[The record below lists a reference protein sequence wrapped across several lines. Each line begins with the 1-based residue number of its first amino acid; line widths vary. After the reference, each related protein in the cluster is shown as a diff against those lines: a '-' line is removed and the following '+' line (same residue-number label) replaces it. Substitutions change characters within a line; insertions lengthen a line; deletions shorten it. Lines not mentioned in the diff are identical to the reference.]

1 MLAEYL
7 TRGVKAGAVA
17 GLVFGL
23 FVALVAAPT
32 VAFADELGHDD
43 AVIEAG
49 GTDATGADHAD
60 DEGDHTHGEDGD
72 HTHGDDGGQAH
83 AEDGGDTHDAA
94 VSGPVT
100 TVVSIASS
108 ALWGVLLG
116 AVIFGAG
123 FYLLEPLLP
132 GAPGSGIKQA
142 VLAGIGFITVSGAP
156 WLVLPPRPPGVEAS
170 LAIPTRLWL
179 YGGMMVL
186 GAICGLL
193 ALWTFDR
200 LRPAESAGVA
210 ARADVD
216 GRVDDDGRDGHG
228 RSLALAAAG
237 ALAPFGLLGVAAF
250 LAPTAAIEST
260 LPASLSTGVVGITVF
275 GQLLLWATLAGA
287 HAWLV
292 RRRRGTGRPID
303 AVNSEADAGRTLD
316 DDPGTG
322 SNRPRSAD

>member
-43 AVIEAG
+43 AAIEAG
-49 GTDATGADHAD
+49 GTDATTA
-60 DEGDHTHGEDGD
+60 DHTHEEGG
-72 HTHGDDGGQAH
+72 HAHGDDGGHDH
-83 AEDGGDTHDAA
+83 AEEGGHAHDAA

-116 AVIFGAG
+116 AVVFGAG

-132 GAPGSGIKQA
+132 GAPGSGVKQA

-156 WLVLPPRPPGVEAS
+156 WLVLPPRSPGVEAS
-170 LAIPTRLWL
+170 LTISTRLWL

-186 GAICGLL
+186 GAISGLL

-200 LRPAESAGVA
+200 LRPAERADVA

-216 GRVDDDGRDGHG
+216 GRVDADGRDGHG
-228 RSLALAAAG
+228 RSPALAAAG
-237 ALAPFGLLGVAAF
+237 ALAPFGLLVIAAF
-250 LAPTAAIEST
+250 LAPTTTVEST
-260 LPASLSTGVVGITVF
+260 LPASLSAGLVGMTVF

-303 AVNSEADAGRTLD
+303 AVNSESDAGRTPD

-322 SNRPRSAD
+322 SSRPRSAD